1 MSKEKTSSEHRSQ
14 EFNYQVEGMV
24 INSIRCCQEITE
36 QIEVSVPLITGREIP
51 QTAQHSSGH
60 PQAGAPKG
68 VSSSRELTADLHVEI
83 LKTYRT
89 TNDSRFT
96 ESRSLCRF
104 IPDVSLAKKIITPHG
119 PTGFRGTGWQCSE
132 WAHIAV
138 SCIKGKFVQPEGKR
152 QQLYFM
158 QLESQEQLESQKLLR
173 QEGLMWFSLSW

>member
-1 MSKEKTSSEHRSQ
+1 MLSRNNWIDWSICAFNYRQRNTTDCTAQLWTSPGRGSKRSQ
-14 EFNYQVEGMV
+14 LF
-24 INSIRCCQEITE
+24 
-36 QIEVSVPLITGREIP
+36 
-51 QTAQHSSGH
+51 
-60 PQAGAPKG
+60 
-68 VSSSRELTADLHVEI
+68 SRELTADLHVEI

-138 SCIKGKFVQPEGKR
+138 SCIKGKFVQLEGKR

-173 QEGLMWFSLSW
+173 QEGLMWFSLSWWLGFLQKVNNSCLLCS